1 MTLFKAIRRNY
12 VLILILFLAGTTL
25 LFSASLSSAS
35 DASPFGQGSLRMSI
49 MLGSGRAFQQDY
61 TILGLGLGYYVA
73 DGLEAGVD
81 VESWQGNDPRITR
94 LSPQLLYVL
103 KTAENA
109 KPYAGV
115 FYRRTFINQYKDLN
129 DAGLRAGLLFLY
141 GKKAYLGLGLAY
153 ESHLNCDRTVY
164 ESCSDTYPELRLAI
178 MF

>member
-1 MTLFKAIRRNY
+1 MTKRPLYSALLLLLTAISA
-12 VLILILFLAGTTL
+12 LAI
-25 LFSASLSSAS
+25 AAPAIAAS
-35 DASPFGQGSLRMSI
+35 DAGPFQQGSLRMSI

-103 KTAENA
+103 KTAGNA

-115 FYRRTFINQYKDLN
+115 FYRRTFIGQYRDVN
-129 DAGLRAGLLFLY
+129 DAGARAGLLFLY
-141 GKKAYLGLGLAY
+141 GRKAYLGLGLAY

>member
-1 MTLFKAIRRNY
+1 MTKHP
-12 VLILILFLAGTTL
+12 
-25 LFSASLSSAS
+25 LFSAPVLLLTAITALAFAPSADAAS
-35 DASPFGQGSLRMSI
+35 DAGPFGQGSLRMSI
-49 MLGSGRAFQQDY
+49 MLGSGRAFKQDY

-103 KTAENA
+103 KTAGNA

-115 FYRRTFINQYKDLN
+115 FYRRTFIGQYNDLN
-129 DAGLRAGLLFLY
+129 DAGARAGLLFLY
-141 GKKAYLGLGLAY
+141 GRKAYLGLGLAY
-153 ESHLNCDRTVY
+153 EAHLNCDRTVY
-164 ESCSDTYPELRLAI
+164 ESCSDTYPELRLAF